1 MSLVVKDTGADR
13 AFVIFNTLFMSAVLV
28 ATIFPLW
35 FVVIASFS
43 NPDAVNRGEVV
54 FWIRD
59 FDLVGYDRVFRDNT
73 IWTGYF
79 NTIVY
84 TAFGAVLSLA
94 ITLPFAYAIG
104 RTEYF
109 LRKPLTVMMIITW
122 YFHGGLIPT
131 FLVVNRLGLIDT
143 RTIIIVLGSFTV
155 WNTVIARTFFRN
167 TIPEEFW
174 DSARIDGCSH
184 GAYFFHIVLPL
195 SRAIVV
201 VILLF
206 SGVAQWNDFFKAMM
220 FLNDQGLYPLQ
231 MVLRRILIQ
240 TTTSNVMSLDDL
252 EAIAEKERLAGII
265 KYTVI
270 IIGAAPLLILYPFLQ
285 KYFLQGMMIGSVKG

>member
-1 MSLVVKDTGADR
+1 MNSTIRDTGADR
-13 AFVIFNTLFMSAVLV
+13 VFVVVNNIFMLVVLV
-28 ATIFPLW
+28 VTIFPLW
-35 FVVIASFS
+35 FVIIASFS

-54 FWIRD
+54 FWIK
-59 FDLVGYDRVFRDNT
+59 DLDLIGYERVFRDST
-73 IWTGYF
+73 IWWGYY
-79 NTIVY
+79 NTVIY
-84 TAFGAVLSLA
+84 TIAGAALSLG

-104 RTEYF
+104 RREYF
-109 LRKPLTVMMIITW
+109 LRKPLTIMMIITW

-143 RTIIIVLGSFTV
+143 RAIIIILGSFTV
-155 WNTVIARTFFRN
+155 WNTVISRTFFRN

-174 DSARIDGCSH
+174 DSSRIDGCSH
-184 GAYFFHIVLPL
+184 AGYFFRIVIPL
-195 SRAIVV
+195 SQAIIV

-206 SGVAQWNDFFKAMM
+206 AGVAQWNDFFKALM

-231 MVLRRILIQ
+231 MVLRRILVQ
-240 TTTSNVMSLDDL
+240 ATTADVMSLDDL

>member
-59 FDLVGYDRVFRDNT
+59 FDLIGYDRVFRDNT

-79 NTIVY
+79 NTIIY

-143 RTIIIVLGSFTV
+143 RAIIIVLGSFAV

-184 GAYFFHIVLPL
+184 GAYFFHIVIPL
-195 SRAIVV
+195 SRAIIV

-206 SGVAQWNDFFKAMM
+206 SGVAQWNDFFKALM